1 MNMHTISNC
10 ITVTNVDLYD
20 IVAHKI
26 IEFCEK
32 TYYGDIIFSFEQSY
46 NGKD

>member
-1 MNMHTISNC
+1 MGKQDFSNW
-10 ITVTNVDLYD
+10 ITDTNVDLYG

-32 TYYGDIIFSFEQSY
+32 TYYGNIIFSFEQSY